1 MDISIGGGEGRKER
15 RRRRRRDWRET
26 HRQHGSDPAL
36 PDLGVEADDSA
47 PGILEDR
54 EEEP

>member
-1 MDISIGGGEGRKER
+1 MDISIGGGEGRRSKKKR
-15 RRRRRRDWRET
+15 SET

-47 PGILEDR
+47 PGILEDG